1 MAFGSRISAQIKFS
15 LERMLGGGAFLQLLL
30 AWAIVLL
37 VAVTGGFLAYF
48 LARGEFALTEE
59 FWWSF
64 LRLTDP
70 GYLGDDEGLGR
81 RIISTILTVAG
92 YVLFMGTLVAIM
104 TQWLFRQMRNFELGQ
119 TPVSFRNHTVLLGW
133 TSRTLPIVR
142 ELLSPV
148 IPRATVNKIAVL
160 ADDITAG
167 PTAEVRGEHISG
179 KDRRRIVLRSG
190 SLLNPEHLTRVAIEN
205 ARTIIIPSRSN
216 FAEQTLS
223 ADADIIKVLLSLH
236 TQFKGRQGPRVIA
249 ELQDARKV
257 PVALHTYK
265 GYLQLIASDLIIS
278 RILLRSILYP
288 GLSGVVNA
296 LLIDPNQAQFMPES
310 AARLVGKNW
319 QQVFASSNTA
329 TPCGVLRPT
338 RNAQKRDECETLL
351 APAGDL
357 KIKEGD
363 EILYLALN
371 YSDIHTHQRAVGY
384 RVQKMNEKLIAP
396 IRPLQRKVLILGWS
410 NRVLTLLAEM
420 ANDDRTQFSVCNV
433 STTPL
438 NERELLFAER
448 QLEGSGQLQ
457 VEWLRADYTTESAM
471 QKLQAHHFDSVILFS
486 SDRLASG
493 EEADA
498 RSIVAFMVLDYLL
511 AKGNP
516 SLRPHIMVELHDPSN
531 AAYVNHSHNEVLVSS
546 VIVSHVLAQ
555 VAVYPQLRAVY
566 EQLLSADGARLALR
580 FLPANSHRVFTIG
593 ELRELALSEQAVLL
607 GYQQEGG
614 ETVLNP
620 NLNAQV
626 QVNEGTQLII
636 LQGPINE

>member
-1 MAFGSRISAQIKFS
+1 MALGSRISAQIKFS
-15 LERMLGGGAFLQLLL
+15 LERMLGGGALLQLLL

-48 LARGEFALTEE
+48 LSRGEFGLAEE

-70 GYLGDDEGLGR
+70 GYLGDDEGMGR

-148 IPRATVNKIAVL
+148 IPRDQVNKIAVL
-160 ADDITAG
+160 ADDITDG
-167 PTAEVRGEHISG
+167 PTAEVRGERISG

-257 PVALHTYK
+257 PVALHTYQ
-265 GYLQLIASDLIIS
+265 GYLQLIASDLIIA

-288 GLSGVVNA
+288 GLSGAVNA
-296 LLIDPNQAQFMPES
+296 LLIDPNQAQFIPES
-310 AARLVGKNW
+310 AERFVGKQW
-319 QQVFASSNTA
+319 RQVFASSNAA
-329 TPCGVLRPT
+329 TPCGVLRLT
-338 RNAQKRDECETLL
+338 RNALQQNERQTLL
-351 APAGDL
+351 APAADMV
-357 KIKEGD
+357 IKSGD
-363 EILYLALN
+363 EILYLASS
-371 YSDIHTHQRAVGY
+371 YRDIQLHQRAVGY
-384 RVQKMNEKLIAP
+384 RAQKVAEHLVAP
-396 IRPLQRKVLILGWS
+396 IRPAKRTVLILGWS

-420 ANDDRTQFSVCNV
+420 ANDDRTQYSVCNV
-433 STTPL
+433 SSSPL
-438 NERELLFAER
+438 NEREMLFAER
-448 QLEGSGQLQ
+448 QLEGSRQLQ
-457 VEWLRADYTTESAM
+457 VEWLQADYTTETAM
-471 QKLQAHHFDSVILFS
+471 QKLQVHHFDSVILFS

-516 SLRPHIMVELHDPSN
+516 RLRPHIMVELHDPSN

-580 FLPANSHRVFTIG
+580 FLPENLHRVFTIG
-593 ELRELALSEQAVLL
+593 ELRELVLSEHAVLL
-607 GYQQEGG
+607 GYQQAGG
-614 ETVLNP
+614 ETLLNP
-620 NLNAQV
+620 ALNTQV
-626 QVNEGTQLII
+626 KVNEGTQLII
-636 LQGPINE
+636 LQGPIHE